1 MQIEEFFLRALIS
14 LGVGALIG
22 VEREFSKKQS
32 LLGIRTMA
40 LSCLLGML
48 FSYLELS
55 LLISIGF
62 ITVAIFGI
70 FSFIQQKK
78 KVFGLTTLFS
88 LLLSYTLGIL
98 IGNGYIIEGVGLS
111 MVVTFLL
118 FIRSQTRIFVKA
130 LRREEI
136 FEALEFGII
145 LFILYP
151 ILPQSLSFFGITFN
165 LEMMLQIIIL
175 ISVISLLMFFVL
187 IFYGEHLLPIVGL
200 IGGMVNSFGAI
211 TNFVKNKKVELSSIL
226 FAETGKMVSTLI
238 FTFLLTGFNKSLLLS
253 SIVMGVVLSFFA
265 ISNYK
270 QLPYKKLRLQ
280 QPFSIK
286 EGIKI
291 GFYTLFAFTLSQL
304 VANLEYGLYLTSIII
319 GMFSTNAI
327 IANAALNLN
336 NNTITIAEAS
346 TSIFLSLISGLII
359 DIFLTRKTKLFKK
372 VAVFT
377 TIAIFFGIISF
388 LIA

>member
-151 ILPQSLSFFGITFN
+151 ILPQSVSFFGITFN

-211 TNFVKNKKVELSSIL
+211 TNFLKNKKVELSSIL

-253 SIVMGVVLSFFA
+253 SIVMGAVLSFFA

-304 VANLEYGLYLTSIII
+304 VANLKYGLYLTSIII

-336 NNTITIAEAS
+336 NHTITIAEAS

>member
-98 IGNGYIIEGVGLS
+98 IGNGYIMEGVGLS

-151 ILPQSLSFFGITFN
+151 ILPQSVSFFGITFN

-200 IGGMVNSFGAI
+200 IGGIVNSFGAI

-238 FTFLLTGFNKSLLLS
+238 FTFLLTGFNKGLLLS
-253 SIVMGVVLSFFA
+253 SMVMGAVLSFFA

-304 VANLEYGLYLTSIII
+304 VANLKYGLYLTSIII

-336 NNTITIAEAS
+336 NHTITIAEAS